1 MYFKCAAYD
10 NHSQLCGCG
19 HIVIETDCR
28 KQTIIWLTLRKVMRV
43 STKAVVRES
52 IVKFISVV
60 EPVHLLIGEG
70 DFESLKS

>member
-1 MYFKCAAYD
+1 
-10 NHSQLCGCG
+10 
-19 HIVIETDCR
+19 
-28 KQTIIWLTLRKVMRV
+28 MRV

-70 DFESLKS
+70 DFESLKSL

>member
-1 MYFKCAAYD
+1 M
-10 NHSQLCGCG
+10 
-19 HIVIETDCR
+19 IETDCR
-28 KQTIIWLTLRKVMRV
+28 KQTIVWLTLRKVMWV

-70 DFESLKS
+70 DFESLKSL